1 MRRVVSPSSTRGRR
15 RRHRRTPCS
24 RPSCRWLAR
33 WRCACSL
40 TRKSGA
46 PRSPRS
52 RAARGDSKRRCK
64 ASRSHRG
71 GRHGWAAG
79 RWRSVLDVARPEPPV
94 NPTFETLAGQLAEV
108 GRHCYERGWALGTSG
123 NFSAVVRKEPL
134 TLAITTSGVDKGLLE
149 ASHIVAVDDHG
160 RVVQG
165 SGRPSAE
172 ATLHPAIVRSR
183 GAGAVLHTH
192 SVWSTILSEATAGG
206 SLTIEG
212 YEMLKGLD
220 GVGTHEH
227 RERLPIVENTQDWS
241 AAAPR
246 IETILREHPEAH
258 GFLIRGHG
266 LYTWGKDLADAKRQ
280 IEILEFLFEVMGRKR
295 GLAWQQ

>member
-1 MRRVVSPSSTRGRR
+1 
-15 RRHRRTPCS
+15 
-24 RPSCRWLAR
+24 
-33 WRCACSL
+33 
-40 TRKSGA
+40 
-46 PRSPRS
+46 
-52 RAARGDSKRRCK
+52 
-64 ASRSHRG
+64 
-71 GRHGWAAG
+71 
-79 RWRSVLDVARPEPPV
+79 V
-94 NPTFETLAGQLAEV
+94 NSTFEALAGQLAEV

-172 ATLHPAIVRSR
+172 ATLHLAIVRSR
-183 GAGAVLHTH
+183 GGGAGAVLHTH
-192 SVWSTILSEATAGG
+192 SVWSTILSEATADS

-227 RERLPIVENTQDWS
+227 RERLPIVENTQDWT

-246 IETILREHPEAH
+246 IEALLREHPEAH

-266 LYTWGKDLADAKRQ
+266 LYTWGRDLADAKRQ
-280 IEILEFLFEVMGRKR
+280 IEILEFLFEVMGRQR
-295 GLAWQQ
+295 GMAWQR

>member
-1 MRRVVSPSSTRGRR
+1 MNSTFDV
-15 RRHRRTPCS
+15 
-24 RPSCRWLAR
+24 LA
-33 WRCACSL
+33 A
-40 TRKSGA
+40 
-46 PRSPRS
+46 
-52 RAARGDSKRRCK
+52 
-64 ASRSHRG
+64 
-71 GRHGWAAG
+71 
-79 RWRSVLDVARPEPPV
+79 
-94 NPTFETLAGQLAEV
+94 QLAEV

-149 ASHIVAVDDHG
+149 ANHILAVDDHG

-172 ATLHPAIVRSR
+172 ATLHLAIVRSR
-183 GAGAVLHTH
+183 GASAVLHTH
-192 SVWSTILSEATAGG
+192 SVWSTILSEATADGEG

-227 RERLPIVENTQDWS
+227 REQLPIVANTQDWT
-241 AAAPR
+241 AAVPR
-246 IETILREHPEAH
+246 IETILKEHPEAH

-266 LYTWGKDLADAKRQ
+266 LYTWGKDLAEAKRQ

-295 GLAWQQ
+295 GMAWQQ